1 MEIRKYILNMP
12 KSELHLHLRG
22 AILPETFLYLTRKY
36 SVHQIMNEMTENK
49 KFFEGENNIIQ
60 FLNTKTIDMDNIVKL
75 FHFTS
80 FDNFLKTYMFV
91 GQYIRD
97 ISDFDLLVE
106 GVLLNLRNQ
115 NIVYAEIIVSLTA
128 YINNG
133 ISIFDIDRCLKKYSS
148 KSMTQVNWIVG
159 ISRIYGPEIAQ
170 KLVDQVIKLNN
181 PYIVG
186 INLGGN
192 ERLYSVPEFSSVF
205 KTVKEAGLKI
215 TVHAGEIC
223 DSSSVIDSIHYLRA
237 DRIGHGIS
245 VTHDER
251 VMQYLSDFRIPLE
264 ICPTSNL
271 CTGICSGY
279 AEHPL
284 KTLYHHNVN
293 ITISSDDPSFF
304 NSSLVDEY
312 IHLYTEMDFS
322 IKDIIK
328 IVKNGFIYS
337 FLKSSDIKKYI
348 KKVNTY
354 IKTNKWDI

>member
-1 MEIRKYILNMP
+1 ML
-12 KSELHLHLRG
+12 
-22 AILPETFLYLTRKY
+22 
-36 SVHQIMNEMTENK
+36 
-49 KFFEGENNIIQ
+49 
-60 FLNTKTIDMDNIVKL
+60 
-75 FHFTS
+75 
-80 FDNFLKTYMFV
+80 LK
-91 GQYIRD
+91 
-97 ISDFDLLVE
+97 
-106 GVLLNLRNQ
+106 LRNQ

-133 ISIFDIDRCLKKYSS
+133 ISIFDIDKCLKKYSS
-148 KSMTQVNWIVG
+148 TTMVQVNWIVG

-170 KLVDQVIKLNN
+170 KLVDQVIKLDN

-192 ERLYSVPEFSSVF
+192 EKIYNVSEFSGVF
-205 KTVKEAGLKI
+205 KAVKNAGLKI

-223 DSSSVIDSIHYLRA
+223 NSSSVIDAIYYLGA

-245 VTHDER
+245 VAHDER
-251 VMQYLSDFRIPLE
+251 VMHYLSDFGIPLE

-284 KTLYHHNVN
+284 KALYYNNVN
-293 ITISSDDPSFF
+293 ITVSSDDPSFF
-304 NSSLVDEY
+304 NTSLVDEY
-312 IHLYTEMDFS
+312 VHLYTEMDFS
-322 IKDIIK
+322 IRDITK

-337 FLKSSDIKKYI
+337 FLNSSDIEEYI

-354 IKTNKWDI
+354 ISRNKWDD